1 MHLPEWKNVTVKCMA
16 FQGALCRLECSL
28 RPKSE
33 AKPGPPTKLSFEQE
47 QKLVDYAGN
56 RAPLDTVF
64 DKRSLMIYASQFAH
78 SMVQSL

>member
-1 MHLPEWKNVTVKCMA
+1 ME
-16 FQGALCRLECSL
+16 ECN
-28 RPKSE
+28 SE
-33 AKPGPPTKLSFEQE
+33 VYGIPRCTLQTRVFSKTESKPGPPTKLSFEQE